1 MLKKYTTLF
10 AACCIAAVTLPAYA
24 AKADDY
30 PNKPVKVV
38 VPFPPGGAT
47 DVVGRLVAD
56 RLQRALGQPFVV
68 ENRSGASGNIG
79 VAEVVRSAPDGY
91 TLVIGAPQTLT
102 INPQLFDNLT
112 FDPQKDLDPII
123 MVASVPNVLITN
135 KDLPVNS
142 VSELIDYAKKNP
154 GKVRYGSSSIGSTP
168 HLSAEMFNSM
178 AGVKIQHI
186 PYRGSSPALQDLIG
200 GQIEMMFDNLPAS
213 LPQIKAGNVKALAVT
228 TREPSKSA
236 PDLPTLDSSGLKG
249 FESRGWFSVLAP
261 AGTDIK
267 IRQRINDEI
276 NAALKDPDFLTKLQN
291 VGADPVGGSIE
302 DFQQA
307 MKDETDRWGKVIK
320 EAGVKIE

>member
-1 MLKKYTTLF
+1 MLKTITTLL
-10 AACCIAAVTLPAYA
+10 AGGCIAMVALPVTA
-24 AKADDY
+24 ANADGY
-30 PNKPVKVV
+30 PSKPVRIV

-47 DVVGRLVAD
+47 DVVGRLVAE
-56 RLQRALGQPFVV
+56 RLHKSLGQTFVV

-112 FDPQKDLDPII
+112 FDPQKDLDPVI

-135 KDLPVNS
+135 KSFPVNS
-142 VSELIDYAKKNP
+142 VKDLIEYAKQNP
-154 GKVRYGSSSIGSTP
+154 EKVRYGSSSVGSTP

-178 AGVKIQHI
+178 AGVQIQHI
-186 PYRGSSPALQDLIG
+186 PYRGSTPALQDLIG

-213 LPQIKAGNVKALAVT
+213 LPQIKAGTVKALAVT
-228 TREPSKSA
+228 TMERSKSA
-236 PDLPTLDSSGLKG
+236 PDLPTLDEEGVKG
-249 FESRGWFSVLAP
+249 FESRGWFGVLAP
-261 AGTDIK
+261 AGTDRAILT
-267 IRQRINDEI
+267 RINEEV
-276 NAALKDPDFLTKLQN
+276 NAALRDPAFLERLES

-302 DFQQA
+302 DFQRSIQEESA
-307 MKDETDRWGKVIK
+307 RWAKVIK

>member
-1 MLKKYTTLF
+1 
-10 AACCIAAVTLPAYA
+10 
-24 AKADDY
+24 
-30 PNKPVKVV
+30 
-38 VPFPPGGAT
+38 
-47 DVVGRLVAD
+47 
-56 RLQRALGQPFVV
+56 
-68 ENRSGASGNIG
+68 
-79 VAEVVRSAPDGY
+79 
-91 TLVIGAPQTLT
+91 
-102 INPQLFDNLT
+102 
-112 FDPQKDLDPII
+112 QKDLDPII

-135 KDLPVNS
+135 KDLPVSS

-236 PDLPTLDSSGLKG
+236 PDLPTLDASGLKG

-261 AGTDIK
+261 AGTDVK
-267 IRQRINDEI
+267 IRQLINDEI
-276 NAALKDPDFLTKLQN
+276 NAALKDPEFLT
-291 VGADPVGGSIE
+291 
-302 DFQQA
+302 
-307 MKDETDRWGKVIK
+307 
-320 EAGVKIE
+320 